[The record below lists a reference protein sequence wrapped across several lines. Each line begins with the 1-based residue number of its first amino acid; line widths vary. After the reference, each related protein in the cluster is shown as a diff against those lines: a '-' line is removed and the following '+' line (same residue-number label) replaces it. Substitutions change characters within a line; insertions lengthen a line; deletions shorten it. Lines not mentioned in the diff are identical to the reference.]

1 QGHILLEF
9 ATKFLEQTPP
19 LSPSLDFLHDHE
31 VRVGEVRGLQVLQT
45 PQAFLEAFCHLVQP
59 AIHPLEP
66 NPHLICQ
73 FAQPFCHFV
82 QPSCHLAESTLCLVC
97 HPSQSSLQSQLGVV
111 EAPRHSSGEI
121 V

>member
-1 QGHILLEF
+1 GHILLEF

-19 LSPSLDFLHDHE
+19 LSLRLHFLHDHE
-31 VRVGEVRGLQVLQT
+31 VRVREVRGLQVLQT

-59 AIHPLEP
+59 AFHLLEP

-73 FAQPFCHFV
+73 FAQL
-82 QPSCHLAESTLCLVC
+82 SC
-97 HPSQSSLQSQLGVV
+97 QSQLGVV

-121 V
+121 VKPFVHLSNHRLLALGAR